1 MRQED
6 YGAFVA
12 VMSAVAETLG
22 YPKLAENGMKLFF
35 DLLKPYTFE
44 QVTRALRAHLL
55 ESPYMPKPVDIIS
68 RIDGSVDDRAIKAWH
83 RVLEAARQHGAYES
97 VKFDDPVIHFC
108 IERMGGWQK
117 VCMMTEDELP
127 FRERDFR
134 ELYKLGKNVGWDHV
148 PAYFCGFHE
157 RNNRM
162 CGYDEFIPQLVEIG
176 DECQRRLKASEVYK
190 QLEEGQRK

>member
-44 QVTRALRAHLL
+44 QVARALHVHLL

-68 RIDGSVDDRAIKAWH
+68 RIEGSADDRAIKAWH

-117 VCMMTEDELP
+117 VCAMTEDELP
-127 FRERDFR
+127 FREKDFR
-134 ELYKLGKNVGWDHV
+134 ELYKLGRNVGWKDV
-148 PAYFCGFHE
+148 PKYFPGHHE
-157 RNNRM
+157 INNRM
-162 CGYDEFIPQLVEIG
+162 SGYLEFIPALVEIV
-176 DECQRRLKASEVYK
+176 DTETKRLAAGMAYK
-190 QLEEGQRK
+190 ELAGGK

>member
-44 QVTRALRAHLL
+44 QVTRALHVHLL

-68 RIDGSVDDRAIKAWH
+68 RIDGSVEDRAIKAWH

-134 ELYKLGKNVGWDHV
+134 ELYKLGRNVGWKDV
-148 PAYFCGFHE
+148 PKYFPGHHE
-157 RNNRM
+157 INNRM
-162 CGYDEFIPQLVEIG
+162 SGYLEFIPALVEIV
-176 DECQRRLKASEVYK
+176 DTETKRLAAGMAYK
-190 QLEEGQRK
+190 ELAGGK

>member
-44 QVTRALRAHLL
+44 QVTRALHVHLL

-68 RIDGSVDDRAIKAWH
+68 RIEGSVEDRAIKAWH

-117 VCMMTEDELP
+117 VCAMTEDELP
-127 FRERDFR
+127 FREKDFR
-134 ELYKLGKNVGWDHV
+134 ELYKLGRNVGWKDV
-148 PAYFCGFHE
+148 PKYFPGHHE
-157 RNNRM
+157 INNRM
-162 CGYDEFIPQLVEIG
+162 SGYLEFIPALVEVV
-176 DECQRRLKASEVYK
+176 DTETKRLAAGRAYK
-190 QLEEGQRK
+190 ELGGK

>member
-44 QVTRALRAHLL
+44 QVTRALYAHLL

-134 ELYKLGKNVGWDHV
+134 ELYKLGRNVGWKDV
-148 PAYFCGFHE
+148 PKYFPGHHE
-157 RNNRM
+157 INNRM
-162 CGYDEFIPQLVEIG
+162 SGYLEFIPALVEIV
-176 DECQRRLKASEVYK
+176 DTETKRLAAGMAYK
-190 QLEEGQRK
+190 ELAGGK

>member
-44 QVTRALRAHLL
+44 QVARALHVHLL

-134 ELYKLGKNVGWDHV
+134 ELYKLGRNVGWKDV
-148 PAYFCGFHE
+148 PKYFPGHHE
-157 RNNRM
+157 INNRIN
-162 CGYDEFIPQLVEIG
+162 GYLEFIPALVEIV
-176 DECQRRLKASEVYK
+176 DTETKRLAAGMAYK
-190 QLEEGQRK
+190 ELAGGK

>member
-44 QVTRALRAHLL
+44 QVARALHVHLL

-68 RIDGSVDDRAIKAWH
+68 RIEGSVEDRAIKAWH

-134 ELYKLGKNVGWDHV
+134 ELYKLGRNVGWKDV
-148 PAYFCGFHE
+148 PKYFPGHHE
-157 RNNRM
+157 INNRM
-162 CGYDEFIPQLVEIG
+162 SGYLEFIPALVEIV
-176 DECQRRLKASEVYK
+176 DTETKRLAAGMAYK
-190 QLEEGQRK
+190 ELAGGK

>member
-44 QVTRALRAHLL
+44 QVTRALHVHLL

-68 RIDGSVDDRAIKAWH
+68 RIEGSVEDRAIKAWH

-117 VCMMTEDELP
+117 VCAMTEDELP
-127 FRERDFR
+127 FREKDFR
-134 ELYKLGKNVGWDHV
+134 ELYKLGRNVGWKDV
-148 PAYFCGFHE
+148 PKYFPGHHDI
-157 RNNRM
+157 NNRM
-162 CGYDEFIPQLVEIG
+162 SGYLEFIPALVEVV
-176 DECQRRLKASEVYK
+176 DTETKRLAAGRAYK
-190 QLEEGQRK
+190 ELGGK

>member
-44 QVTRALRAHLL
+44 QVTRALHAHLL

-134 ELYKLGKNVGWDHV
+134 ELYKLGRNVGWEDV
-148 PAYFCGFHE
+148 PKYFPGHHE
-157 RNNRM
+157 INNRM
-162 CGYDEFIPQLVEIG
+162 SGYLEFIPALVEIV
-176 DECQRRLKASEVYK
+176 DTETKRLAAGMAYK
-190 QLEEGQRK
+190 ELAGGK

>member
-44 QVTRALRAHLL
+44 QVARALHVHLL

-68 RIDGSVDDRAIKAWH
+68 RIEGSVEDRAIKAWH

-117 VCMMTEDELP
+117 VCAMTEDELP

-134 ELYKLGKNVGWDHV
+134 ELYKLGRNVGWKDV
-148 PAYFCGFHE
+148 PKYFPGHHE
-157 RNNRM
+157 INNRM
-162 CGYDEFIPQLVEIG
+162 SGYLEFIPALVEIV
-176 DECQRRLKASEVYK
+176 DTETKRLAAGMAYK
-190 QLEEGQRK
+190 ELAGGK